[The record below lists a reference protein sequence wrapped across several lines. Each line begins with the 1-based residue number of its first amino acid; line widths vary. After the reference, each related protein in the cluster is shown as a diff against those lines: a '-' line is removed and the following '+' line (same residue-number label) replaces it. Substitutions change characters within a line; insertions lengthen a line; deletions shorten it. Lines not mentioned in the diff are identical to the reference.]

1 MGDFNQAIDVSE
13 TFPPP
18 PELRAKAH
26 VKSMEEYQAMYK
38 ASLEAR
44 WQLGKMF
51 DFLFGLLKAAAS
63 SHCKMA
69 WECT

>member
-13 TFPPP
+13 TYPPP
-18 PELRAKAH
+18 PELCAKAH

-44 WQLGKMF
+44 WQFNLGNRVI
-51 DFLFGLLKAAAS
+51 S
-63 SHCKMA
+63 SLA
-69 WECT
+69 F